1 MSNVVLLPP
10 HKNNVDIVQDKW
22 ISVSRR
28 IFWISTS
35 VALALSLSASTPM
48 SGSSSY
54 KILDCPNNQRIAYC
68 IDHII
73 YHRILAKDSVLF
85 ACDVYSREVQMIY
98 TRGRFCEI
106 KK

>member
-1 MSNVVLLPP
+1 MSNVVSLPV

-22 ISVSRR
+22 ISVSRH

-54 KILDCPNNQRIAYC
+54 KILDYPNNQRIAHC
-68 IDHII
+68 IDRII
-73 YHRILAKDSVLF
+73 DYRILAKDRVLF
-85 ACDVYSREVQMIY
+85 VCDVHSRKVQMMY